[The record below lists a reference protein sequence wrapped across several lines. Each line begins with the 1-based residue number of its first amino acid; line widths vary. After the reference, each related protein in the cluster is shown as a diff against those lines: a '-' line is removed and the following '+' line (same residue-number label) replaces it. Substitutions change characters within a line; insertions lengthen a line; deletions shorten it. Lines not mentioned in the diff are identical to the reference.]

1 MARKRIGY
9 VIVAKERNEVQ
20 IEIDLF
26 ERNDP
31 EKEVLRLALEGDTT
45 GDAYKAAL
53 AACKELKEG
62 GAKSTRG
69 LFRKVTSCPLML
81 VLRGA
86 SRFSE
91 CVVTHGLNDSH
102 HRKILSELVRKEVG
116 DDLLN
121 STRANIG
128 DVLAT
133 ANVGIV
139 ENVSGGMCR
148 LTVETDDTEEDDD

>member
-9 VIVAKERNEVQ
+9 VIVAKERNEVR

-69 LFRKVTSCPLML
+69 LYRKVSSCPLML

-86 SRFSE
+86 QRFSD
-91 CVVTHGLNDSH
+91 CVVTLGLDDLH
-102 HRKILSELVRKEVG
+102 HLKILSELVRKGIGSE
-116 DDLLN
+116 LLMV
-121 STRANIG
+121 SRANIG
-128 DVLAT
+128 EVFAA

>member
-9 VIVAKERNEVQ
+9 VIVAKEPNEVR

-62 GAKSTRG
+62 GAKTTRG
-69 LFRKVTSCPLML
+69 LYRKVTSCPLVL
-81 VLRGA
+81 VLRGRA
-86 SRFSE
+86 KFND
-91 CVVTHGLNDSH
+91 CAVTLSLNDSH

-121 STRANIG
+121 STRAIIG
-128 DVLAT
+128 DAFAR

-139 ENVSGGMCR
+139 ENVSDGMYR
-148 LTVETDDTEEDDD
+148 LTVEADDTEEDDE